1 MQNTLTSV
9 EPSVFYKEMNENTV
23 PVIDLRTPREF
34 DMGHIQNV
42 INIDYYSPNFLE
54 RLDVLNRNE
63 PYLIYC
69 YSGSRSYDTLQI
81 MKRMGFTNVL
91 DLSGGTIAWEMN
103 GFPLVR

>member
-1 MQNTLTSV
+1 MQNTLISV
-9 EPSVFYKEMNENTV
+9 EPPAFYKEAKKNII
-23 PVIDLRTPREF
+23 PIIDLRTSREF
-34 DMGHIQNV
+34 NMGHIQNA

-54 RLDVLNRNE
+54 QLDMLNKNE

-103 GFPLVR
+103 GFSLVR